1 MINVTREIE
10 NIIQLAKDGYRDI
23 TGDLDHLKHRL
34 LKEGQWEEI
43 PDEDLWEDGE
53 MSKKD
58 VKEEIFWRVITMGDW
73 ILIRRIK

>member
-1 MINVTREIE
+1 MVNVIWEIE

-23 TGDLDHLKHRL
+23 TGDLDYLKHRL

-58 VKEEIFWRVITMGDW
+58 VKEEIFWRVVTMGDW
-73 ILIRRIK
+73 KLIRRTK

>member
-43 PDEDLWEDGE
+43 PDEDLW
-53 MSKKD
+53 
-58 VKEEIFWRVITMGDW
+58 
-73 ILIRRIK
+73 

>member
-1 MINVTREIE
+1 MSPAINLERI
-10 NIIQLAKDGYRDI
+10 G
-23 TGDLDHLKHRL
+23 
-34 LKEGQWEEI
+34 WEEV

-73 ILIRRIK
+73 KLIRRKND